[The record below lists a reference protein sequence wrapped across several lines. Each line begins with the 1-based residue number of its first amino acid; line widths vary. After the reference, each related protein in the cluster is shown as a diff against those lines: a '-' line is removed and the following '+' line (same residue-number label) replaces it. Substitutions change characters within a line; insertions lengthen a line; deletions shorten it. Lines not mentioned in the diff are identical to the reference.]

1 MHLEALTFGL
11 PTMNVAARLIGFL
24 SLCFLLLADQIE
36 ISSYEESQQE
46 SQSSA
51 NVIGR
56 IDERTSALHFFKE
69 SIHELSSRDDLA
81 VRGRARQDYL
91 HDVVFVIQQR
101 NMDELTRILDD
112 ISNPLS
118 PNYGHHLSNRKIADM
133 TSNVEGRDAVIEQL
147 DAHGAVVISETLHG
161 DYITARAPISVWE
174 KMFNTQFYR
183 FHQMQHTG
191 AIDELIRAKEY
202 SIPVELRDH
211 VESVFN
217 TIQMPLIVHGHL
229 PVPHL
234 MDIPEGTNIH
244 TDAYSLPGFTTPAKI
259 KAYYNIG
266 TTVGSASSTQGVF
279 STIGQYFSPADLSY
293 FQKYMG
299 LPNQPVANSLG
310 GYSSDTECA
319 KDTSVCSEGNLDV
332 QYIMAVSPESPTTYW
347 YTNLIFSDWMV
358 SVANTANPP
367 LVFSISYGSEESTL
381 SKSELTA
388 FNTQIIKL
396 SAQGITF
403 FAAAGDD
410 GALSRYVRT
419 KGSSS
424 CGYAP
429 LFPAS
434 NPYVV
439 SVGATSVSVN
449 SVLQTK
455 LKYLS
460 NLYYRV

>member
-1 MHLEALTFGL
+1 MHLKVLTVGL
-11 PTMNVAARLIGFL
+11 PTMNVAARLVGFL
-24 SLCFLLLADQIE
+24 SLCFLLVADQIE
-36 ISSYEESQQE
+36 ITSYDESQQE
-46 SQSSA
+46 SLSSV
-51 NVIGR
+51 NVIGKD
-56 IDERTSALHFFKE
+56 DERKSVLHFFKE
-69 SIHELSSRDDLA
+69 GIHEFSSRDDLA
-81 VRGRARQDYL
+81 VRGRAHQDYL

-101 NMDELTRILDD
+101 NMDELTRILHDV
-112 ISNPLS
+112 SNPLS
-118 PNYGHHLSNRKIADM
+118 PNYGHHLSNKEIADM
-133 TSNVEGRDAVIEQL
+133 TSNVAARNAVVEHL
-147 DAHGAVVISETLHG
+147 NVHGAVIKSETLHG
-161 DYITARAPISVWE
+161 DYITARAPISLWE
-174 KMFNTQFYR
+174 KMFNTKFYR

-191 AIDELIRAKEY
+191 VIDELIRAKEY
-202 SIPVELRDH
+202 SIPVELSEH

-217 TIQMPLIVHGHL
+217 TIQMPLLVHGSL

-234 MDIPEGTNIH
+234 MDVPLSSNIH

-266 TTVGSASSTQGVF
+266 TTGGSASSTQGIF

-293 FQKYMG
+293 FQRYMG
-299 LPNQPVANSLG
+299 LANRPVANSLG
-310 GYSSDTECA
+310 GFSSDSECV

-332 QYIMAVSPESPTTYW
+332 QYIMAVSPDSPTTYW
-347 YTNLIFSDWMV
+347 YTTAVFSDWMV

-367 LVFSISYGSEESTL
+367 LIFSISYGSEESTL
-381 SKSELTA
+381 SKSELAA

-396 SAQGITF
+396 STQGISF
-403 FAAAGDD
+403 FAASGDD

-439 SVGATSVSVN
+439 SVGATSVSEN
-449 SVLQTK
+449 VLPIT
-455 LKYLS
+455 
-460 NLYYRV
+460 LYYK